1 MLSINSISAATET
14 GNATNTS
21 EQNITSN
28 VTNSSNT
35 TIQNCMSTVNKT
47 NSSNTTIQ
55 KSMEAA
61 GGTSYSKVKSVWI
74 PSDYVSSLNV
84 TALQNLGI
92 TDVFVKS
99 NLISTPSY
107 SSVLTAILQ
116 KLKGTNIRVHAWIT
130 CFKDTNGDWIDP
142 ANKTQQNFLI
152 NSITGI
158 VKNYN
163 VSGINLDYVRYSGS
177 GSNIAGESGTAAI
190 TAFVQLVYNTV
201 KSINS
206 SVAVSAD
213 LMPEGSSNAYYYGQN
228 YTQLAQYLDFL
239 VPMIYKGN
247 YGYNSSTGTSSSGK
261 NGTSWIAST
270 VAYIV
275 SQANGTP
282 VIAGLQTYR
291 SDKNVTT
298 IPAGELQ
305 NDINAAINNGS
316 SGYALFRY
324 GLINSSFGMDSTI
337 PTIKSIDP
345 ANNSVNVP
353 INKVIKVT
361 FSEPVKAGTL
371 SIYIKNSSTGKY
383 VPITT
388 SISSNVLTITLNS
401 NLTKG
406 TAYSIILN
414 AGSITD
420 LAGNALKAYTTK
432 FTTDATA
439 PTVKSIDPAN
449 NSVNIPINKTI
460 KITFSEPVKAGT
472 LSIYLKNLK
481 TGKYVTVTKKISSN
495 ILTITPTISLT
506 KATLYYI
513 TLNAG
518 SILDLAGNAIKSY
531 TTKFTTDYTAPTVKS
546 IDPTNNSAN
555 IAVNKVIKVT
565 FSEPVKAGTLSI
577 KVKNLKTGKYI
588 SIAKKISGNTLTI
601 TSTSNLIKAT
611 QYSVILNAGSITDL
625 AGNAIKSYTTKFTT
639 DKTAPTVKNI
649 DPSNNSVNIA
659 INKVIK
665 ITFSEPV
672 KAGTLSIKLKNL
684 KTGTYVSIT
693 KTISGNT
700 LTIKPTS
707 TLTKATQYSVILNA
721 GSITD
726 LAGNAI
732 KSYTTKFTTDSTAPT
747 VKSIDPSNNSVNI
760 PINKTIKITFS
771 ESIKTGTGTI
781 YLKNLKTGNYVS
793 ITKTISGNTL
803 TIKPTNNLI
812 KATQYS
818 VILNA
823 GSILD
828 LAGNAIKSYTTKF
841 TTDSTAPTVK
851 SIDPANN
858 SANVPLSKVIKVTF
872 SESIKAG
879 TLGVGVKDLT
889 GKYIPITT
897 SISGNVLTI
906 TPKSNLTN
914 GTLYYIVLNASSVTD
929 LAGNALKAYNTQF
942 TTNGTIF
949 TITQINAAAASVKS
963 YVESNNRLPNYVTI
977 GTSQVKMPQFL
988 QLLVTSLLQINN
1000 KTNTFMI
1007 PGSINA
1013 PASPNGSYMYGNIV
1027 LTEYLSIAQNIHDYI
1042 NSNNCAPNYMTS
1054 SLGNIQ
1060 YESLVYIYSKI
1071 LNYYKTNGNLP
1082 NYVLVDS
1089 SVTNTAI
1096 PSELQ
1101 QYLQSTTN
1109 CQVTSSS
1116 IKSLA
1121 ASITSGK
1128 TSVYDKAVAIFN
1140 WVRDKLG
1147 YSFYYNTKYGA
1158 VGTLNAMTG
1167 NCVDT
1172 AHLLIALERA
1182 AGIPARYEHV
1192 YAQFSSGNWYGHV
1205 IAQVWVNGKWYNAD
1219 ATSYSNSFGIIKN
1232 WNTSTATYKGTYA
1245 TLPF

>member
-1 MLSINSISAATET
+1 MLSINSISAAAET
-14 GNATNTS
+14 GNTTNTS

-35 TIQNCMSTVNKT
+35 TVQNYMSTVNTT

-55 KSMEAA
+55 KSTEAA
-61 GGTSYSKVKSVWI
+61 GGTSYSKVKAVWI

-142 ANKTQQNFLI
+142 ANKTQQDFLI

-177 GSNIAGESGTAAI
+177 GSNTAGESGTATI

-213 LMPEGSSNAYYYGQN
+213 LMPEGSANAYYYGQN

-247 YGYNSSTGTSSSGK
+247 YGYNSSVGTSSSGK

-275 SQANGTP
+275 SQSNGTP

-291 SDKNVTT
+291 SDKNVTA
-298 IPAGELQ
+298 IPTSELQ
-305 NDINAAINNGS
+305 NDIDAAINNGS

-337 PTIKSIDP
+337 PTVKSIDP

-361 FSEPVKAGTL
+361 FSEPVKTGTL
-371 SIYIKNSSTGKY
+371 SIYVKTSSTGKY

-406 TAYSIILN
+406 ATYNIILN

-449 NSVNIPINKTI
+449 NSVNIPITKTI
-460 KITFSEPVKAGT
+460 KITFSEPIKAGT

-481 TGKYVTVTKKISSN
+481 TGKYVTITKKISSN
-495 ILTITPTISLT
+495 ILTITPAISLT
-506 KATLYYI
+506 KATLYYV
-513 TLNAG
+513 A
-518 SILDLAGNAIKSY
+518 
-531 TTKFTTDYTAPTVKS
+531 
-546 IDPTNNSAN
+546 
-555 IAVNKVIKVT
+555 
-565 FSEPVKAGTLSI
+565 
-577 KVKNLKTGKYI
+577 
-588 SIAKKISGNTLTI
+588 
-601 TSTSNLIKAT
+601 
-611 QYSVILNAGSITDL
+611 LNAGSITDL

-639 DKTAPTVKNI
+639 DKTAPIVKSI
-649 DPSNNSVNIA
+649 DPSNNSANIA

-665 ITFSEPV
+665 VTFSEPVKAGTLSIRVKNLKTGKYISIAKKISGNTLTITPTSNLIKATQYSVILNAGSITDLAGNSLKSYTTKFTTDKAAPIVKSIDPSNNSANIAINKVIKVTFNEPV

-707 TLTKATQYSVILNA
+707 TLIKATQYSVILNA

-726 LAGNAI
+726 PAGNAI

-747 VKSIDPSNNSVNI
+747 VKSIDPSNNS
-760 PINKTIKITFS
+760 
-771 ESIKTGTGTI
+771 
-781 YLKNLKTGNYVS
+781 
-793 ITKTISGNTL
+793 
-803 TIKPTNNLI
+803 
-812 KATQYS
+812 
-818 VILNA
+818 
-823 GSILD
+823 
-828 LAGNAIKSYTTKF
+828 
-841 TTDSTAPTVK
+841 
-851 SIDPANN
+851 
-858 SANVPLSKVIKVTF
+858 ANVPLGKVIKVTF

-879 TLGVGVKDLT
+879 TLRVGVKDLT

-929 LAGNALKAYNTQF
+929 LAGNALKPYNTQF

-963 YVESNNRLPNYVTI
+963 YIETNNRLPNYVTI
-977 GTSQVKMPQFL
+977 GTSQVKMAQFL
-988 QLLVTSLLQINN
+988 QLLATSLLQINN

-1007 PGSINA
+1007 PGNINA
-1013 PASPNGSYMYGNIV
+1013 PASPTGSYMYGNIV
-1027 LTEYLSIAQNIHDYI
+1027 LTEYLSIAQNIQNYI

-1096 PSELQ
+1096 PPELQ
-1101 QYLQSTTN
+1101 QYLQTTTN
-1109 CQVTSSS
+1109 CQVTNSQ
-1116 IKSLA
+1116 IQALA
-1121 ASITSGK
+1121 KSITSGK
-1128 TSVYDKAVAIFN
+1128 TSTYDKAVAIFN

-1192 YAQFSSGNWYGHV
+1192 YAKFSSGNWYGHV
-1205 IAQVWVNGKWYNAD
+1205 IAQVWVNGKWYNVD
-1219 ATSYSNSFGIIKN
+1219 GTSYSNSFGIIKN

>member
-14 GNATNTS
+14 GNTTNNS

-35 TIQNCMSTVNKT
+35 TIQNYMDTVNTT

-55 KSMEAA
+55 KSTEAA
-61 GGTSYSKVKSVWI
+61 GGTSYSKVKAVWI

-142 ANKTQQNFLI
+142 ANKTQQDFLI
-152 NSITGI
+152 NSITSI

-163 VSGINLDYVRYSGS
+163 ISGINLDYVRYSGS
-177 GSNIAGESGTAAI
+177 GSNTAGESGTATI

-213 LMPEGSSNAYYYGQN
+213 LMPEGSANAYYYGQN

-247 YGYNSSTGTSSSGK
+247 YGYNSSVGTSSSGK

-275 SQANGTP
+275 SQSNGTP
-282 VIAGLQTYR
+282 VIGGLQTYR
-291 SDKNVTT
+291 SDKNVTA
-298 IPAGELQ
+298 IPASELQ
-305 NDINAAINNGS
+305 NDIDAAINNGS

-337 PTIKSIDP
+337 PTVKSIDP
-345 ANNSVNVP
+345 TNNSVNVP

-361 FSEPVKAGTL
+361 FSEPIKAGTL
-371 SIYIKNSSTGKY
+371 SIYVKTSSTGKY

-406 TAYSIILN
+406 TTYNIILN
-414 AGSITD
+414 ACSITD
-420 LAGNALKAYTTK
+420 LAGNALKTYTTK
-432 FTTDATA
+432 FTTDKTA
-439 PTVKSIDPAN
+439 PAVKSIDPTN
-449 NSVNIPINKTI
+449 NSVNIPINKVI
-460 KITFSEPVKAGT
+460 KVTFSEPIKAGT

-481 TGKYVTVTKKISSN
+481 TGKYVTITKKISSN
-495 ILTITPTISLT
+495 ILTITPAISLT
-506 KATLYYI
+506 KATLYYVA
-513 TLNAG
+513 LNAG
-518 SILDLAGNAIKSY
+518 SITDLAGNAIKSY
-531 TTKFTTDYTAPTVKS
+531 TTKFTTDKTAPIIKS
-546 IDPTNNSAN
+546 IDPSNNSAN
-555 IAVNKVIKVT
+555 IAINKVIKVT
-565 FSEPVKAGTLSI
+565 FSEPIKAGTLSI
-577 KVKNLKTGKYI
+577 RVKNLKTGKYI

-601 TSTSNLIKAT
+601 KPTSTLTKAT

-639 DKTAPTVKNI
+639 DKTAPIIKSI
-649 DPSNNSVNIA
+649 DPSNNSANIA

-665 ITFSEPV
+665 VTFNEPV

-747 VKSIDPSNNSVNI
+747 VKSIDPSNNS
-760 PINKTIKITFS
+760 
-771 ESIKTGTGTI
+771 
-781 YLKNLKTGNYVS
+781 
-793 ITKTISGNTL
+793 
-803 TIKPTNNLI
+803 
-812 KATQYS
+812 
-818 VILNA
+818 
-823 GSILD
+823 
-828 LAGNAIKSYTTKF
+828 
-841 TTDSTAPTVK
+841 
-851 SIDPANN
+851 
-858 SANVPLSKVIKVTF
+858 ANVPLGKVIKVTF

-914 GTLYYIVLNASSVTD
+914 GTLYYIILNASSVTD
-929 LAGNALKAYNTQF
+929 LAGNALKPYNTQF

-963 YVESNNRLPNYVTI
+963 YIETNNRLPNYVTI

-988 QLLVTSLLQINN
+988 QLLATSLLQINK

-1007 PGSINA
+1007 PGNINA
-1013 PASPNGSYMYGNIV
+1013 PASPTGSYMYGNIV
-1027 LTEYLSIAQNIHDYI
+1027 LTEYLSIAQNIQNYI

-1071 LNYYKTNGNLP
+1071 LNYYKTNGALP

-1101 QYLQSTTN
+1101 QYLQATTN
-1109 CQVTSSS
+1109 CQVTNSQ
-1116 IKSLA
+1116 IQALA
-1121 ASITSGK
+1121 KSITSGK
-1128 TSVYDKAVAIFN
+1128 TSTYDKAVAIFN

-1158 VGTLNAMTG
+1158 VGTLNAKTG

-1172 AHLLIALERA
+1172 AHLLIALERD

-1205 IAQVWVNGKWYNAD
+1205 IAQVWVNGKWYNVD

>member
-28 VTNSSNT
+28 V
-35 TIQNCMSTVNKT
+35 T

-275 SQANGTP
+275 SQSNGTP

-298 IPAGELQ
+298 IPASELQ

-324 GLINSSFGMDSTI
+324 GLISSSFGMDSTI

-371 SIYIKNSSTGKY
+371 SIYVKNSSTGKY

-406 TAYSIILN
+406 TTYNIILN
-414 AGSITD
+414 ASSITD
-420 LAGNALKAYTTK
+420 LAGNAIKAYTTK

-460 KITFSEPVKAGT
+460 KITFNEPVKAGT

-518 SILDLAGNAIKSY
+518 SILDLAGNAIKAY
-531 TTKFTTDYTAPTVKS
+531 TTKFTTDATAPTVKS

-601 TSTSNLIKAT
+601 TPTSNLIKAT
-611 QYSVILNAGSITDL
+611 QYSLILNAGSITDL

-649 DPSNNSVNIA
+649 DPSNNSA
-659 INKVIK
+659 
-665 ITFSEPV
+665 
-672 KAGTLSIKLKNL
+672 
-684 KTGTYVSIT
+684 
-693 KTISGNT
+693 
-700 LTIKPTS
+700 
-707 TLTKATQYSVILNA
+707 
-721 GSITD
+721 
-726 LAGNAI
+726 
-732 KSYTTKFTTDSTAPT
+732 
-747 VKSIDPSNNSVNI
+747 NI

-771 ESIKTGTGTI
+771 ESIKAGTGTI

-818 VILNA
+818 LILNA
-823 GSILD
+823 GSITD

-841 TTDSTAPTVK
+841 TTDKTAPTVK
-851 SIDPANN
+851 NIDPSNN
-858 SANVPLSKVIKVTF
+858 SANIPINKTIKITF

-1109 CQVTSSS
+1109 CQVTNSQIQALS
-1116 IKSLA
+1116 K
-1121 ASITSGK
+1121 SITSGK
-1128 TSVYDKAVAIFN
+1128 TSAYDKAVAIFN

-1205 IAQVWVNGKWYNAD
+1205 IAQVWVNGKWYNVD

>member
-14 GNATNTS
+14 GNTTNNS

-35 TIQNCMSTVNKT
+35 TIQNYMDTVNTT

-55 KSMEAA
+55 KSTEAA
-61 GGTSYSKVKSVWI
+61 GGTSYSKVKAVWI

-142 ANKTQQNFLI
+142 ANKTQQDFLI
-152 NSITGI
+152 NSITSI

-163 VSGINLDYVRYSGS
+163 ISGINLDYVRYSGS
-177 GSNIAGESGTAAI
+177 GSNTAGESGTATI

-213 LMPEGSSNAYYYGQN
+213 LMPEGSANAYYYGQN

-247 YGYNSSTGTSSSGK
+247 YGYNSSVGTSSSGK

-275 SQANGTP
+275 SQSNGTP
-282 VIAGLQTYR
+282 VIGGLQTYR
-291 SDKNVTT
+291 SDKNVTA
-298 IPAGELQ
+298 IPASELQ
-305 NDINAAINNGS
+305 NDIDAAINNGS

-337 PTIKSIDP
+337 PTVKSIDP
-345 ANNSVNVP
+345 TNNSVNVP

-361 FSEPVKAGTL
+361 FSEPIKAGTL
-371 SIYIKNSSTGKY
+371 SIYVKTSSTGKY

-406 TAYSIILN
+406 TTYNIILN
-414 AGSITD
+414 ACSITD
-420 LAGNALKAYTTK
+420 LAGNALKTYTTK
-432 FTTDATA
+432 FTTDKTA
-439 PTVKSIDPAN
+439 PAVKSIDPTN
-449 NSVNIPINKTI
+449 NSVNIPINKVI
-460 KITFSEPVKAGT
+460 KVTFSEPIKAGT

-481 TGKYVTVTKKISSN
+481 TGKYVTITKKISSN
-495 ILTITPTISLT
+495 ILTITPAISLT
-506 KATLYYI
+506 KATLYYV
-513 TLNAG
+513 A
-518 SILDLAGNAIKSY
+518 
-531 TTKFTTDYTAPTVKS
+531 
-546 IDPTNNSAN
+546 
-555 IAVNKVIKVT
+555 
-565 FSEPVKAGTLSI
+565 
-577 KVKNLKTGKYI
+577 
-588 SIAKKISGNTLTI
+588 
-601 TSTSNLIKAT
+601 
-611 QYSVILNAGSITDL
+611 LNAGSITDL

-639 DKTAPTVKNI
+639 DKTAPIIKSI
-649 DPSNNSVNIA
+649 DPSNNSANIA

-665 ITFSEPV
+665 VTFNEPV

-747 VKSIDPSNNSVNI
+747 VKSIDPSNNS
-760 PINKTIKITFS
+760 
-771 ESIKTGTGTI
+771 
-781 YLKNLKTGNYVS
+781 
-793 ITKTISGNTL
+793 
-803 TIKPTNNLI
+803 
-812 KATQYS
+812 
-818 VILNA
+818 
-823 GSILD
+823 
-828 LAGNAIKSYTTKF
+828 
-841 TTDSTAPTVK
+841 
-851 SIDPANN
+851 
-858 SANVPLSKVIKVTF
+858 ANVPLGKVIKVTF

-914 GTLYYIVLNASSVTD
+914 GTLYYIILNASSVTD
-929 LAGNALKAYNTQF
+929 LAGNALKPYNTQF

-963 YVESNNRLPNYVTI
+963 YIETNNRLPNYVTI

-988 QLLVTSLLQINN
+988 QLLATSLLQINK

-1007 PGSINA
+1007 PGNINA
-1013 PASPNGSYMYGNIV
+1013 PASPTGSYMYGNIV
-1027 LTEYLSIAQNIHDYI
+1027 LTEYLSIAQNIQNYI

-1071 LNYYKTNGNLP
+1071 LNYYKTNGALP

-1101 QYLQSTTN
+1101 QYLQATTN
-1109 CQVTSSS
+1109 CQVTNSQ
-1116 IKSLA
+1116 IQALA
-1121 ASITSGK
+1121 KSITSGK
-1128 TSVYDKAVAIFN
+1128 TSTYDKAVAIFN

-1158 VGTLNAMTG
+1158 VGTLNAKTG

-1205 IAQVWVNGKWYNAD
+1205 IAQVWVNGKWYNVD

>member
-14 GNATNTS
+14 GNATDTS

-35 TIQNCMSTVNKT
+35 TIQNYMSTVNTT

-61 GGTSYSKVKSVWI
+61 GGTSKVKSVWI
-74 PSDYVSSLNV
+74 PSDYVISLNV

-92 TDVFVKS
+92 TDVFIKS

-275 SQANGTP
+275 SQSNGTP

-291 SDKNVTT
+291 SDKNVTA
-298 IPAGELQ
+298 IPASELQ

-337 PTIKSIDP
+337 PTVKSIDP

-353 INKVIKVT
+353 
-361 FSEPVKAGTL
+361 L
-371 SIYIKNSSTGKY
+371 
-383 VPITT
+383 
-388 SISSNVLTITLNS
+388 
-401 NLTKG
+401 
-406 TAYSIILN
+406 
-414 AGSITD
+414 
-420 LAGNALKAYTTK
+420 
-432 FTTDATA
+432 
-439 PTVKSIDPAN
+439 
-449 NSVNIPINKTI
+449 NKTI
-460 KITFSEPVKAGT
+460 KIIFSEPIKAGT

-506 KATLYYI
+506 KATLYYVA
-513 TLNAG
+513 LNAG
-518 SILDLAGNAIKSY
+518 SIIDLAGNAIKSY
-531 TTKFTTDYTAPTVKS
+531 TTKFTTDSTAPTVKS
-546 IDPTNNSAN
+546 IDPANNSAN

-565 FSEPVKAGTLSI
+565 FSEPVKSGTLSI
-577 KVKNLKTGKYI
+577 RVKNLKTGSYI
-588 SIAKKISGNTLTI
+588 SISKKISGNTLTI
-601 TSTSNLIKAT
+601 TPASNLIKAT

-639 DKTAPTVKNI
+639 DKTVPTVKSI
-649 DPSNNSVNIA
+649 DPANNSVNIA
-659 INKVIK
+659 INKTIK
-665 ITFSEPV
+665 ITFNEPI

-684 KTGTYVSIT
+684 KTGNYVSII
-693 KTISGNT
+693 KTISGST
-700 LTIKPTS
+700 LTIKPTNN
-707 TLTKATQYSVILNA
+707 LIKATQYSLILNA

-747 VKSIDPSNNSVNI
+747 VKSIDPANNSVNI
-760 PINKTIKITFS
+760 AINKVIKVTFS
-771 ESIKTGTGTI
+771 EPVKTGTGKI
-781 YLKNLKTGNYVS
+781 YLKNLKTGNYVL

-818 VILNA
+818 LILNA
-823 GSILD
+823 GSITD
-828 LAGNAIKSYTTKF
+828 LAGNALKSCTTKF

-851 SIDPANN
+851 SIDPSNN
-858 SANVPLSKVIKVTF
+858 SANVPLNKVIKVTF
-872 SESIKAG
+872 SESIKSG

-906 TPKSNLTN
+906 TPKSNLAN
-914 GTLYYIVLNASSVTD
+914 GTLYYIVLNTSSVTD
-929 LAGNALKAYNTQF
+929 LAGNALKAYTTQF

-977 GTSQVKMPQFL
+977 GTSQVKMAQFL

-1000 KTNTFMI
+1000 KTNKFMI
-1007 PGSINA
+1007 PGNINA

-1027 LTEYLSIAQNIHDYI
+1027 LTEYLSIAQNIQDYI

-1101 QYLQSTTN
+1101 QYLQATTN
-1109 CQVTSSS
+1109 CQVTNSQ
-1116 IKSLA
+1116 IQALA
-1121 ASITSGK
+1121 KSITSGK
-1128 TSVYDKAVAIFN
+1128 SSAYDKAVAIFN
-1140 WVRDKLG
+1140 WVRDNIG

-1158 VGTLNAMTG
+1158 VGTLSAKTG